1 MIKKHHFYFLLSF
14 LTLISCKDKVQEF
27 SGFNQKELEF
37 LLASYEGKIWERISR
52 EENGEEI
59 VFEDCELDN
68 YLIFLEENVNNAG
81 ELKPLLYAYNPNL
94 CDSLDF
100 CSLHPDFCLSD
111 TTLCAENPDFCEN
124 LEEGIL
130 FIGSWYA
137 KEPFIENSRSDTL
150 VFEINNKAESIQVLD
165 VTANYVTFLY
175 KNRTGTS
182 GGTVIEHYQFL
193 PPTTE

>member
-1 MIKKHHFYFLLSF
+1 
-14 LTLISCKDKVQEF
+14 VQEF

-37 LLASYEGKIWERISR
+37 LLSSYEGKAWERISR
-52 EENGEEI
+52 EEDGEEV
-59 VFEDCELDN
+59 VFEDCGLEN
-68 YLIFLEENVNNAG
+68 YLIFLEDNVSNAG

-111 TTLCAENPDFCEN
+111 TTLCGANPEFCDS
-124 LEEGIL
+124 LEDGIL

-165 VTANYVTFLY
+165 ITANYVTFFY
-175 KNRTGTS
+175 KNSTGAS
-182 GGTVIEHYQFL
+182 GATVVERYRFL
-193 PPTTE
+193 PSTTE

>member
-37 LLASYEGKIWERISR
+37 LLSSYEGKAWERISR
-52 EENGEEI
+52 EEDGEEV
-59 VFEDCELDN
+59 VFEDCGLEN
-68 YLIFLEENVNNAG
+68 YLIFLEDNVSNAG

-111 TTLCAENPDFCEN
+111 TTLCGANPEFCDS
-124 LEEGIL
+124 LEDGIL

-165 VTANYVTFLY
+165 ITANYVTFFY
-175 KNRTGTS
+175 KNSTGAS
-182 GGTVIEHYQFL
+182 GATVVERYRFL
-193 PPTTE
+193 PSTTE

>member
-1 MIKKHHFYFLLSF
+1 MIKSSRIFIFILFVFML
-14 LTLISCKDKVQEF
+14 SCKDKVQEF

-59 VFEDCELDN
+59 ILEDCDLEN
-68 YLIFLEENVNNAG
+68 YLIFLESNVNNVG
-81 ELKPLLYAYNPNL
+81 EQKPLLYAYNPNT

-111 TTLCAENPDFCEN
+111 TTLCGENPDFCEGLDN
-124 LEEGIL
+124 GIL

-137 KEPFIENSRSDTL
+137 KEPFFENSRSDTL
-150 VFEINNKAESIQVLD
+150 VFEINNKTESIQVLD
-165 VTANYVTFLY
+165 ITANYVTFLY
-175 KNRTGTS
+175 KNRVGSS
-182 GGTVIEHYQFL
+182 GGSVIEHYQFL

>member
-1 MIKKHHFYFLLSF
+1 
-14 LTLISCKDKVQEF
+14 VQEF

-52 EENGEEI
+52 QEDGEEI

-81 ELKPLLYAYNPNL
+81 ELKPLLYAYNPNI

-124 LEEGIL
+124 LEVGIL

-150 VFEINNKAESIQVLD
+150 VFEINNKAESIQVLEI
-165 VTANYVTFLY
+165 TANYVTFLY

-182 GGTVIEHYQFL
+182 GVTVIEHYQFL